1 MTETELV
8 EDLSRLL
15 REGLVVVDVDAP
27 DDDAWPVRFQ
37 VTARGREVQAA
48 GSDEDLQEPGF

>member
-15 REGLVVVDVDAP
+15 REGLVAVDAP
-27 DDDAWPVRFQ
+27 DDDEWPVRFQ
-37 VTARGREVQAA
+37 VTARGREIQATD
-48 GSDEDLQEPGF
+48 GSDEDPRETAF